1 PSWIKIIAALTL
13 VMLSW
18 IGLYTGAALLPQ
30 ALNPQLPAFA
40 LVVLGAI
47 AFGSRYLLQ
56 RKYNIQSAM
65 SAQQHS

>member
-1 PSWIKIIAALTL
+1 
-13 VMLSW
+13 M
-18 IGLYTGAALLPQ
+18 
-30 ALNPQLPAFA
+30 
-40 LVVLGAI
+40 